1 MSTVQSSSAAVR
13 VRKRKSAMRKSGL
26 TKFVVIGAALL
37 VIGGIVLH
45 TTVVHI
51 GSDADVRQQAFS
63 PDTFGAKE
71 FPRIQAVVLQKA
83 VDAVTIAPEV
93 LADKVAA
100 GKKYGTA
107 STTGTVIMVK
117 FSGVVGEGKSGIYD
131 VAVAG
136 MPADIKLRMQTGP
149 AINGTDLRDA
159 PGDIAFGSFKN
170 QIEYQDAGSAINRAM
185 KASVLDPID
194 TSSLTGKTVD
204 VVGAFRLVNPKNW
217 MITPVKVDVK

>member
-1 MSTVQSSSAAVR
+1 MTTVPSSSAAMR
-13 VRKRKSAMRKSGL
+13 ARKARLKSGRARL
-26 TKFVVIGAALL
+26 FLAGFGILVLAGIALD
-37 VIGGIVLH
+37 
-45 TTVVHI
+45 TTVVRI
-51 GSDADVRQQAFS
+51 GSESDARQQAFA
-63 PDTFGAKE
+63 PDTFGDKE
-71 FPRIQAVVLQKA
+71 FPRIRDVVVGKA
-83 VDAVTIAPEV
+83 VDAVTVAPEV

-107 STTGTVIMVK
+107 STTGTVMMVK
-117 FSGVVGEGKSGIYD
+117 LSGVVGEGKSGIYD

-136 MPADIKLRMQTGP
+136 LPPEIKVRMQTGP

-185 KASVLDPID
+185 KKVVLDPID
-194 TSSLTGKTVD
+194 TGSLSGKTVD

-217 MITPVKVDVK
+217 LITPVKVDVK